1 MKANLPKLELD
12 QYNGEKSNIALSPQ
26 ASEGVWGGWFIAG
39 SLVIVIHLLLI
50 LRDSVDIIKVH
61 TEAMANKMV
70 TSDNKSPA
78 TIEMHDFGTETISGI
93 TSHSKLAV
101 MKEHR
106 LRNMRTFFQQ
116 VGVYLIFSL

>member
-12 QYNGEKSNIALSPQ
+12 QYNGEKSNTSTCIALSPQ

-78 TIEMHDFGTETISGI
+78 TIEVDDFGTETISGI
-93 TSHSKLAV
+93 ASHSKLAV
-101 MKEHR
+101 ICTSK
-106 LRNMRTFFQQ
+106 LSKGFPL
-116 VGVYLIFSL
+116 Y